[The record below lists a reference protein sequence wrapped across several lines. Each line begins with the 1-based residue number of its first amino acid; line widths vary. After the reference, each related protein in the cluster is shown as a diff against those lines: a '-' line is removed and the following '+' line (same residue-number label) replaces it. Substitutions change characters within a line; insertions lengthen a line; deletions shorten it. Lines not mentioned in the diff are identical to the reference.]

1 MRKSFFDFGFFID
14 GALMKAPTESG
25 LPPAQHDALMRRF
38 FPNEVP
44 ASASPSETPAT
55 PAPVESRL
63 SPAQQSRLDQQAHFM
78 AGTPG
83 ATPPSPL
90 PANPTGGGNQGRFS
104 GPYGT
109 HVGPGI
115 SSEPPTDLRAPGAEE
130 NLGTG
135 EIAEDHP
142 ALRQWYHHQ
151 NAARS
156 LSALRNH
163 RIQLIAA
170 GKLTDGTD
178 YHNIGQA
185 EHARIKAVLAAYDQW
200 KKTGGPKP
208 DLSHL
213 DEIRIHKN
221 GKPWD
226 HKAVID
232 GMYED
237 SKVDA
242 APSAAELFQGR
253 IQLDRKIR
261 RADDADGIRTE
272 GLNPSDLYDGHTS
285 SDLLSENHLIR
296 GIGTANHFLA
306 LGSQHRRM
314 SRLDPRTASIAIGR
328 HLRAMA
334 DLEMHPAVTAQAEAY
349 RGVHDRGVR

>member
-1 MRKSFFDFGFFID
+1 
-14 GALMKAPTESG
+14 
-25 LPPAQHDALMRRF
+25 MRRF

-44 ASASPSETPAT
+44 ASTPPSETPAT

-90 PANPTGGGNQGRFS
+90 PANALRNETLFS

-109 HVGPGI
+109 YTGEGRRQLRPR
-115 SSEPPTDLRAPGAEE
+115 TDLRAEE
-130 NLGTG
+130 ANLGEGG
-135 EIAEDHP
+135 EPEDHP
-142 ALRQWYHHQ
+142 ALRQWHHHQ
-151 NAARS
+151 EAAHR
-156 LSALRNH
+156 LNQLRNLREQH
-163 RIQLIAA
+163 IQA

-185 EHARIKAVLAAYDQW
+185 EHGRIKAVLAAYDQW

-213 DEIRIHKN
+213 DEILIHKD

-226 HKAVID
+226 HKAVIA

-253 IQLDRKIR
+253 ADLDRDHH
-261 RADDADGIRTE
+261 RASADLGIRTE

-296 GIGTANHFLA
+296 GIGTANHFLE
-306 LGSQHRRM
+306 LGTQHRRM
-314 SRLDPRTASIAIGR
+314 SQLDPRTAGIAVGR
-328 HLRAMA
+328 HLRAMD
-334 DLEMHPAVTAQAEAY
+334 DLEMHPAVTARAEAY